1 MAKNIIITGA
11 KGNLGSAVVSKFL
24 QEGHRVIAIDRGESP
39 GTADSAHPLFTWIT
53 ADLSEESLAQT
64 VISDLLRSNE
74 RIDAALLLVGGFAMG
89 TIQTTSGQELR
100 RMFTLNFETAYF
112 ISRLLFPHMIANGYG
127 RLVFI
132 GARPAL
138 QPEDGKNM
146 VAYSLS
152 KSLLFTL
159 ADLIN
164 AEAKGKNVVAAVLVP
179 STLDTELNRK
189 DMPGSDP
196 SNWVKPGQVATIL
209 EFICSENASV
219 LRESVYKAYNNA

>member
-1 MAKNIIITGA
+1 M
-11 KGNLGSAVVSKFL
+11 GSAVVSKFL
-24 QEGHRVIAIDRGESP
+24 QEGYRVIAMDRGQSP
-39 GTADSAHPLFTWIT
+39 GTADSAHPLFTWISGNL
-53 ADLSEESLAQT
+53 ADENVTQT

-89 TIQTTSGQELR
+89 TIQTTSGEELR
-100 RMFTLNFETAYF
+100 QMYTLNFETAF
-112 ISRLLFPHMIANGYG
+112 FLSRLLFPHMMANGYG

-138 QPEDGKNM
+138 KPEDGKNM
-146 VAYSLS
+146 IAYSLS
-152 KSLLFTL
+152 KSLLFNL

-164 AEAKGKNVVAAVLVP
+164 AEAKGKNVVAAVVVP

-189 DMPGSDP
+189 NMPESNPSD
-196 SNWVKPGQVATIL
+196 WVKPEQVASIL
-209 EFICSENASV
+209 EFICSEKASV